1 VHLVALI
8 LSLNNADDIVPCVG
22 SVSWCDEVVVFD
34 AFSSDGTVRLAQSA
48 GARVIQHP
56 FQDFARQRN
65 AALDAVQADWVFFV
79 DSDERA
85 TPELAREVR
94 DVIGREQVNGWWVPR
109 HNYIFGRLTR
119 GAGYYPDYQMRLLRS
134 GCGRYERPASE
145 IVVLQGQDGHLT
157 HPLVHYN
164 YRTVAQFHEKQR
176 LREPFEATTLHGQ
189 GVRLKPWTLLREPL
203 REFRRRYITLSG
215 YQDGLHGLR
224 LCMLLAYYFGFRNYL
239 RLWRMRRSGELP
251 QAAGAARAGERSQDK

>member
-1 VHLVALI
+1 VNVPLVAVI
-8 LSLNNADDIVPCVG
+8 LALNNAKDIVPCVE

-34 AFSSDGTVRLAQSA
+34 AFSTDGTVGLAQGA
-48 GARVIQHP
+48 GARVIQHR
-56 FQDFARQRN
+56 FEDFARQRN

-94 DVIGREQVNGWWVPR
+94 GAIRQQGINGWWVPR
-109 HNYIFGRLTR
+109 HNYIFGRLAR

-145 IVVLQGQDGHLT
+145 IVVLQGKEGHLT
-157 HPLVHYN
+157 QPLIHYN
-164 YRTVAQFHEKQR
+164 YRTVAQFHQKQR
-176 LREPFEATTLHGQ
+176 LREPFEAATLHRQ
-189 GVRLKPWTLLREPL
+189 GVRLKPWTLVREPI
-203 REFRRRYITLSG
+203 REFRRRYVTLRG

-224 LCMLLAYYFGFRNYL
+224 LCLLLAYYFGFRNYL
-239 RLWRMRRSGELP
+239 RLWQMRRSGELSTTT
-251 QAAGAARAGERSQDK
+251 QAGRADG

>member
-1 VHLVALI
+1 VHLVAVVLA
-8 LSLNNADDIVPCVG
+8 LNNAEEIVPCVE
-22 SVSWCDEVVVFD
+22 SVLWCDEVVVFD
-34 AFSSDGTVRLAQSA
+34 AFSTDGTVGLAQNA
-48 GARVIQHP
+48 GARVIQHQ
-56 FQDFARQRN
+56 FQDFAQQRN

-94 DVIGREQVNGWWVPR
+94 EVIGREEINGWWVPR

-119 GAGYYPDYQMRLLRS
+119 GAGYFPDYQMRLLRA

-157 HPLVHYN
+157 QALVHHN
-164 YRTVAQFHEKQR
+164 YRTIAQFHQKQR
-176 LREPFEATTLHGQ
+176 LREPFEATTLHRQ

-203 REFRRRYITLSG
+203 REFRRRYIRLKG

-224 LCMLLAYYFGFRNYL
+224 LCLLLAYYFGFRNYL

-251 QAAGAARAGERSQDK
+251 QAARAGRAGG